1 MGKRKGMKLAKIRA
15 LAESGYEGLKREV
28 QNLNKMVENLQ
39 ELLRRETAAKE
50 EVQQKLANT
59 AVAPAKPEKTSKMT
73 KKEK

>member
-59 AVAPAKPEKTSKMT
+59 AVVPAKPEKTSKKT